1 MHEHATDLYPGIAQT
16 LAKIQGGSNKLSEHL
31 DADRF
36 FDFHSLYYMFDLDR
50 APADLPSAIAGS
62 VLLQPPVSHVYNFL
76 PLLEDFE
83 APPAGL
89 ELTTR
94 AGPFLSYKAREM
106 LTAITHENPTS
117 AYEVPTAKPGIRY
130 TYFENHGRVFHCC
143 AYRLLRLLGIEAS
156 YDLTGENVSD
166 DAKLG
171 MRHPR
176 FFRFLSLVDPNT
188 YTLFRASG
196 HVDHHSHA
204 LTILRQLRRRPDHL
218 TAICVFLTDDHVSF
232 AIRDDVQTAPLSQTD
247 SWPLPKGYVK
257 TLEDKYPKN
266 RGRAGGKIL
275 LDWHALPTYI
285 DKPGVRTIV
294 KHLIHADNNWE
305 MVAALCLTLLP
316 LVTATGKDLAL
327 YLDSTSTSNRRR
339 SLGQGIFNLDFLT
352 YTKTMKALHTQGRM
366 ASRLMG
372 YRYLH
377 YPQSTGRIWGDAIYG
392 LDTLAGRSEDYPAN
406 FADEVVMRVV
416 DPTIRGIPLLNRE
429 GLGLV
434 FDTKLY
440 ERLLDDAVDKAVE
453 SVMRHDV
460 TLLDF
465 SSWYGSRMFWGASGG
480 APGATVTYEDG
491 SKMRLNKRGALLNIP
506 EKALRALWDKAEDA
520 VQWSLG
526 TVKYESGKIRYILTT
541 SVYHYVSQ
549 AYVLDNFDRN
559 VRDDTWYSS
568 AHHSTARIANQL
580 RRISQLQGGH
590 ALMWDYSDYNLNHIF
605 VAMVKL
611 YKKVVSALIAKG
623 KVKTNARVYE
633 EACADLEACL
643 KYIENARYNTYLS
656 DNETGLIARI
666 IRGLQSGERGTSF
679 INSLCNMVDSNIA
692 DETARILFGRR
703 LIPHQGD
710 RQGDD
715 VFLNV
720 LTARDATLLCCLFN
734 LTGAAG
740 QLYKITSEYCS
751 PDDPGRG
758 ELLRSSYDGVTGRV
772 VGYPLR
778 ALVGFVHGEYFSEPM
793 PAVFDRAATILEQVA
808 KLTRRGVTIPPA
820 LVSHSI
826 KRNAAL
832 TYTDPNTR
840 QKHRIL
846 ADPLTVLTP
855 AALGGI
861 GVSIT
866 KEAQALVT
874 GGESL
879 MSLSNSRPYAI
890 LIPSG
895 EGKTTLSR
903 LAPSI
908 FLDHDS
914 LIVPSIHENN
924 LAAARVSGDWSV
936 VNAYLR
942 ATSEA
947 VPNNQIL
954 LSWSPDTIHHTVKV
968 AGAVLLTRPTGLRAN
983 KSNRRTITTSLS
995 QKRIV
1000 YAPDHRSQFASAL
1013 ELAARQ
1019 GWSLPGTTTLRGRGS
1034 PDPLPIFNI
1043 PLPQAHNMLKIAKTN
1058 LVDFGTLYKLGVRRT
1073 DAMDEAIVT
1082 SGLSGAYHKFS
1093 LQSAISLYG
1102 KELLRWT
1109 KGLNDVSAC
1118 VTVPNIDME
1127 RLGRAGFAKFVKHVG
1142 LRLDSLSC
1150 WKPQYSL
1157 ILNSEGYPK
1166 TKKLT
1171 HFYSSFERL
1180 IKPSGLSLGAVLREA
1195 VDQMTPKPNQSV
1207 PYSKLITFI
1216 SLVRDKKSG
1225 AQLPV
1230 SQRDELRILDGLLTF
1245 LKTRSDAYDQK
1256 RQKRLYEYVYGS
1268 WDLLPPRNYYG
1279 WGADL
1284 ISTIRDVTLSTL
1296 EDDVDGFSLFADSE
1310 PLCAAY
1316 GVFILEDVISHLL
1329 QTKIFGPAYVQLYD

>member
-16 LAKIQGGSNKLSEHL
+16 LAKIQGGSNKLSDRA
-31 DADRF
+31 DADYF
-36 FDFHSLYYMFDLDR
+36 FDFHSLYSLYDLDR
-50 APADLPSAIAGS
+50 APADLPSAISAAI
-62 VLLQPPVSHVYNFL
+62 LLQPTVSHIYNFL
-76 PLLEDFE
+76 PLLEDFK
-83 APPAGL
+83 APLPGL
-89 ELTTR
+89 ELTSR
-94 AGPFLSYKAREM
+94 SGPFLSHKAREM
-106 LTAITHENPTS
+106 LTAMTKENDAST
-117 AYEVPTAKPGIRY
+117 YEVPTAKPGIRY

-143 AYRLLRLLGIEAS
+143 AYRLLRLLGVEAS

-166 DAKLG
+166 NAKLG
-171 MRHPR
+171 MLPSR

-188 YTLFRASG
+188 YTLFRSYG
-196 HVDHHSHA
+196 VDDHHSFA
-204 LTILRQLRRRPDHL
+204 LMTLRRLREQPNYR
-218 TAICVFLTDDHVSF
+218 TGICIFLTNDHVSF

-247 SWPLPKGYVK
+247 SWPLPRGYVQV
-257 TLEDKYPKN
+257 LEDKYPKN

-294 KHLIHADNNWE
+294 KHLIHANNNWE

-316 LVTATGKDLAL
+316 LVTATGKDLAIF
-327 YLDSTSTSNRRR
+327 LDSTSTSSRRR
-339 SLGQGIFNLDFLT
+339 ALGQGVFNLDFLT

-377 YPQSTGRIWGDAIYG
+377 HPQSTGRVWGDAIYG

-429 GLGLV
+429 GLGLT

-440 ERLLDDAVDKAVE
+440 ERLLQDAVDKAVD
-453 SVMRHDV
+453 SVMRRDV
-460 TLLDF
+460 TLQDF
-465 SSWYGSRMFWGASGG
+465 SSWYGARMFWGASGG

-491 SKMRLNKRGALLNIP
+491 TKMRLNKRGALLNIP
-506 EKALRALWDKAEDA
+506 EKTLRTLWDRAEDA

-559 VRDDTWYSS
+559 LRDDTWYSS

-611 YKKVVSALIAKG
+611 YKKVVSALIARG
-623 KVKTNARVYE
+623 KVKTNARIYE

-656 DNETGLIARI
+656 DNDTGLIAKI

-720 LTARDATLLCCLFN
+720 LTAKDATLLCCLFN

-740 QLYKITSEYCS
+740 QLYKITSEYCT

-808 KLTRRGVTIPPA
+808 KLTRRGVAIPPS

-832 TYTDPNTR
+832 TYTDPNTHR
-840 QKHRIL
+840 KHRIQ

-861 GVSIT
+861 GVSVT

-879 MSLSNSRPYAI
+879 MYSSNPRPYAI

-908 FLDHDS
+908 FVDHDA
-914 LIVPSIHENN
+914 LLVPSIHENN
-924 LAAARVSGDWSV
+924 LAAARVSGDWSA

-942 ATSEA
+942 ETSAAT
-947 VPNNQIL
+947 PNNQIL
-954 LSWSPDTIHHTVKV
+954 LSWSPDTIHHTIRV

-1000 YAPDHRSQFASAL
+1000 YAPDHRSQLSSAL
-1013 ELAARQ
+1013 DLAGRL
-1019 GWSLPGTTTLRGRGS
+1019 GWSLPGATTLRGRGS
-1034 PDPLPIFNI
+1034 PNPLPIFSI
-1043 PLPQAHNMLKIAKTN
+1043 PLPQARNMLKIAKTN
-1058 LVDFGTLYKLGVRRT
+1058 LVDFGSLYKLGVKRT

-1102 KELLRWT
+1102 KELLQWT
-1109 KGLNDVSAC
+1109 KSLKDVS
-1118 VTVPNIDME
+1118 TNISVPDVDIE
-1127 RLGRAGFAKFVKHVG
+1127 RLARVGFAKFVSHVG
-1142 LRLDSLSC
+1142 LRLNSQSC

-1157 ILNSEGYPK
+1157 VLNSEGYPK
-1166 TKKLT
+1166 TKRLT

-1195 VDQMTPKPNQSV
+1195 VDQMVPTAGQSV
-1207 PYSKLITFI
+1207 PYSKLVAFIT
-1216 SLVRDKKSG
+1216 LVRDRKAG
-1225 AQLPV
+1225 GQLPI
-1230 SQRDELRILDGLLTF
+1230 SQRDELNILDSMLTF
-1245 LKTRSDAYDQK
+1245 LKSRAHYGDLK
-1256 RQKRLYEYVYGS
+1256 RQKRLYEYIYGS

-1284 ISTIRDVTLSTL
+1284 ISTIRDVALSTL
-1296 EDDVDGFSLFADSE
+1296 EDDINGFSLFEIGRAH
-1310 PLCAAY
+1310 
-1316 GVFILEDVISHLL
+1316 V
-1329 QTKIFGPAYVQLYD
+1329 